1 MTNDSHAPGRRL
13 KFTLVVRDD
22 SDDPSILDIVRVAI
36 EDGLQSPAFGK
47 SPADSMAGSPMPT
60 PQRMAH
66 RDDLAT
72 DAREA
77 IERALAD
84 IPTPSDP
91 KFDPA
96 QWVRQLSTV
105 WQNLQSGTGEGVR
118 LTLESGNTAP
128 DAS

>member
-1 MTNDSHAPGRRL
+1 
-13 KFTLVVRDD
+13 
-22 SDDPSILDIVRVAI
+22 
-36 EDGLQSPAFGK
+36 
-47 SPADSMAGSPMPT
+47 MAGSPMPT

-77 IERALAD
+77 IEQALAE

-96 QWVRQLSTV
+96 RWIEQLSTV
-105 WQNLQSGTGEGVR
+105 WQTERFGTAEGVK
-118 LTLESGNTAP
+118 LTVESDNTAP

>member
-1 MTNDSHAPGRRL
+1 
-13 KFTLVVRDD
+13 
-22 SDDPSILDIVRVAI
+22 
-36 EDGLQSPAFGK
+36 
-47 SPADSMAGSPMPT
+47 MAGSPMSV